1 MRKLKWML
9 GSLMLM
15 LGLLTGCGGADDVP
29 QAPEENEESANP
41 TEQAEETVTIT
52 LSEDEGEEVFEE
64 KTVEIEDGA
73 IVMDVMKENFD
84 VEEEGG
90 FIDSID
96 GIAPEEGEEK
106 SWMYFVND
114 EMAMVGAEE
123 YELEA
128 GDEVVFDL
136 QEWE

>member
-1 MRKLKWML
+1 MRRLKWML

-29 QAPEENEESANP
+29 PATEENEESANP